1 MKILVA
7 DDEKNIREALV
18 KLLKASGWEAEA
30 AENGLAAQRRLQEQ
44 AFAGVI
50 ADLKMPGMDGLEL
63 LTWCRAYGPDV
74 PFVMISAHGEIADA
88 VEAMKRGAHDYI
100 TKPFD
105 PDELDFRLRQAL
117 EAHRDHRIARSV
129 QPLAAESGPGPQ
141 SPAWRRIDALVRK
154 AAPTTSL
161 ILITGESGTGKE
173 VLARRIHAD
182 SAFASGPFLAINIGG
197 IPENL
202 LESELFG
209 FEKGSFTG
217 ADKRKNGLFEL
228 ASEGTLFLDEIGEM
242 PMPLQVK
249 LLRVLQERKIQRIG
263 GTVQIPVESR
273 ILAATN
279 RNLSEEVKAGRFR
292 EDLFY
297 RLNVVPI
304 LVPPLR
310 ERAEDLP
317 WLCSRLLEKL
327 AKSMGKKVT
336 GLTALA
342 MNRLR
347 GYSFPGNIRELENL
361 LERAL
366 IFAEGE
372 VITEEDLDLPKTS
385 STVVSTEEILSA
397 PSLGSTLWEL
407 ERRAITECLLK
418 WEGNQT
424 KAAEELGITRRTM
437 FNKIKEYG
445 LAISG

>member
-141 SPAWRRIDALVRK
+141 SPAWKRIDALVRK

-336 GLTALA
+336 GLTTLA

>member
-18 KLLKASGWEAEA
+18 KLLKSSGWEAEA
-30 AENGLAAQRRLQEQ
+30 AENGLAAQRRLQEE
-44 AFAGVI
+44 AYAGVI

-88 VEAMKRGAHDYI
+88 VEAMKRGARDYI

-105 PDELDFRLRQAL
+105 PDELDFRLSQAL

-129 QPLAAESGPGPQ
+129 QSLPGESGPGPQ
-141 SPAWRRIDALVRK
+141 SPAWGRIDALVRK
-154 AAPTTSL
+154 AAPTSSL

-217 ADKRKNGLFEL
+217 AEKRKNGLFEL
-228 ASEGTLFLDEIGEM
+228 ASGGTLFLDEIGEM
-242 PMPLQVK
+242 PLPLQVK

-279 RNLSEEVKAGRFR
+279 RNLAEEVKAGRFR
-292 EDLFY
+292 EDLYY

-310 ERAEDLP
+310 DRAEDLP

-336 GLTALA
+336 GLTGAA

-372 VITEEDLDLPKTS
+372 VVTEEDLDLPQAANS
-385 STVVSTEEILSA
+385 VPVAEENLAA
-397 PSLGSTLWEL
+397 PSSGSTLWEL

-424 KAAEELGITRRTM
+424 RAAEELGITRRTM

>member
-30 AENGLAAQRRLQEQ
+30 AENGLAAQRRLQEE

-63 LTWCRAYGPDV
+63 LSWCRTDGPDV

-88 VEAMKRGAHDYI
+88 VEAMKRGARDYI

-105 PDELDFRLRQAL
+105 PDELDFRLRKAL
-117 EAHRDHRIARSV
+117 DAHRDQRIANS
-129 QPLAAESGPGPQ
+129 LKTTAGEAGPGPA
-141 SPAWRRIDALVRK
+141 SPAWQKIDGLVRK
-154 AAPTTSL
+154 AAPTTAL

-173 VLARRIHAD
+173 VLARRIHAE

-228 ASEGTLFLDEIGEM
+228 ASGGTLFLDEIGEM
-242 PMPLQVK
+242 PLPLQVK
-249 LLRVLQERKIQRIG
+249 LLRVLQERKIQRLG
-263 GTVQIPVESR
+263 GTVSIPVESR

-279 RNLSEEVKAGRFR
+279 RNLADEVKAGRFR
-292 EDLFY
+292 EDLYY

-304 LVPPLR
+304 LLPPLR
-310 ERAEDLP
+310 DRLDDLP
-317 WLCSRLLEKL
+317 WLCARLLEKL
-327 AKSMGKKVT
+327 GRTMGRKT
-336 GLTALA
+336 PGITAGALA
-342 MNRLR
+342 RLAK
-347 GYSFPGNIRELENL
+347 YTFPGNIRELENL

-366 IFAEGE
+366 IFCEGE
-372 VITEEDLDLPKTS
+372 ALTEADLDLPDAAI
-385 STVVSTEEILSA
+385 TEADEPEANSPPA
-397 PSLGSTLWEL
+397 SGSLRDL
-407 ERRAITECLLK
+407 EKRAIIECLLK

-424 KAAEELGITRRTM
+424 KAAEDLGITRRTM
-437 FNKIKEYG
+437 FNKIKEFG
-445 LAISG
+445 LAISP

>member
-1 MKILVA
+1 VKILVA

-18 KLLKASGWEAEA
+18 KLLRTSGWEAEA
-30 AENGLAAQRRLQEQ
+30 AENGLAAQRRLQEEVY
-44 AFAGVI
+44 AGVI

-63 LTWCRAYGPDV
+63 LSWCRAEGPDV
-74 PFVMISAHGEIADA
+74 PFVMISAHGDIADA
-88 VEAMKRGAHDYI
+88 VEAMKRGARDYI

-105 PDELDFRLRQAL
+105 PDELDYRLRRAL

-129 QPLAAESGPGPQ
+129 QALTGDTGPGPQ
-141 SPAWRRIDALVRK
+141 SPAWARIEALVRK
-154 AAPTTSL
+154 AAPTSSL

-173 VLARRIHAD
+173 VLARRIHAE
-182 SAFASGPFLAINIGG
+182 SAFASGPFLAINVGG

-228 ASEGTLFLDEIGEM
+228 ASGGTLFLDEIGEM
-242 PMPLQVK
+242 PLPLQVK

-263 GTVQIPVESR
+263 GTVSIPVESR

-279 RNLSEEVKAGRFR
+279 RNLAEEVKAGRFR
-292 EDLFY
+292 EDLYY

-304 LVPPLR
+304 LLPALR
-310 ERAEDLP
+310 DRLDDLP
-317 WLCSRLLEKL
+317 WLCSRLLDKL
-327 AKSMGKKVT
+327 AKAMGKRVT
-336 GLTALA
+336 GLTGGALA
-342 MNRLR
+342 RLKA
-347 GYSFPGNIRELENL
+347 YPFPGNIRELENL

-372 VITEEDLDLPKTS
+372 AVTEVDLDLPPLAGT
-385 STVVSTEEILSA
+385 A
-397 PSLGSTLWEL
+397 PDDPEPAPLGGTLREL
-407 ERRAITECLLK
+407 ERKAITECLLK

-437 FNKIKEYG
+437 FNKIKEFG
-445 LAISG
+445 LAISS

>member
-1 MKILVA
+1 VGAGLQLLIEPWRVA
-7 DDEKNIREALV
+7 VQVQDATARREQVVEIRPTP
-18 KLLKASGWEAEA
+18 SGMV
-30 AENGLAAQRRLQEQ
+30 NDHVGLPSGERPSNPSTRLPNRQVVPETKKMSTRPTGCGIFPEDQE
-44 AFAGVI
+44 
-50 ADLKMPGMDGLEL
+50 P
-63 LTWCRAYGPDV
+63 
-74 PFVMISAHGEIADA
+74 
-88 VEAMKRGAHDYI
+88 
-100 TKPFD
+100 
-105 PDELDFRLRQAL
+105 
-117 EAHRDHRIARSV
+117 
-129 QPLAAESGPGPQ
+129 
-141 SPAWRRIDALVRK
+141 RIDALVRK

>member
-1 MKILVA
+1 
-7 DDEKNIREALV
+7 
-18 KLLKASGWEAEA
+18 
-30 AENGLAAQRRLQEQ
+30 
-44 AFAGVI
+44 
-50 ADLKMPGMDGLEL
+50 
-63 LTWCRAYGPDV
+63 
-74 PFVMISAHGEIADA
+74 
-88 VEAMKRGAHDYI
+88 
-100 TKPFD
+100 
-105 PDELDFRLRQAL
+105 
-117 EAHRDHRIARSV
+117 
-129 QPLAAESGPGPQ
+129 
-141 SPAWRRIDALVRK
+141 
-154 AAPTTSL
+154 
-161 ILITGESGTGKE
+161 
-173 VLARRIHAD
+173 
-182 SAFASGPFLAINIGG
+182 
-197 IPENL
+197 
-202 LESELFG
+202 
-209 FEKGSFTG
+209 
-217 ADKRKNGLFEL
+217 
-228 ASEGTLFLDEIGEM
+228 
-242 PMPLQVK
+242 VK

-336 GLTALA
+336 GLTTLA

>member
-1 MKILVA
+1 
-7 DDEKNIREALV
+7 
-18 KLLKASGWEAEA
+18 
-30 AENGLAAQRRLQEQ
+30 
-44 AFAGVI
+44 
-50 ADLKMPGMDGLEL
+50 MPGMDGLEL

-141 SPAWRRIDALVRK
+141 SPAWKRIDALVRK

-336 GLTALA
+336 GLTTLA